1 MKLLIVVKNYY
12 PSVGGTQIFFQHLAE
27 YCVQHFGF
35 EVQVYT
41 TDSLF
46 GPEKNY
52 YKKID
57 PSEEYIN
64 GVLVKR
70 FKYRRWHRK
79 PFLIAQKAFIK
90 LFSKSSNYLAIRRTG
105 PWSASLQKA
114 IENSDAD
121 IIVGATSAYKY
132 MTYPLIRH
140 KLRNPKPFIYQGA
153 FHFDINK
160 QQQHIA
166 NYVLNSIKQ
175 SEFYLA
181 NSDYE
186 KEALVDKGI
195 PPGIIEVLG
204 VAVEQ
209 DISKLKFDA
218 EYRKQ
223 LKLSTDQ
230 PLIAYIGRITKFKS
244 LDILLKCMHLV
255 CKKIPSAHLL
265 IAGYDN
271 DYADELKQLMASFP
285 IEISSNILFRLN
297 IDDIEKYSI
306 YNSID
311 LLVLPSKSESF
322 GMVFLEAWT
331 FKKAVIGAKIGAI
344 DSIITDG
351 VDGVLFIP
359 DDLEHLAACIIGI
372 LQDNE
377 KKSQLGIEGYN
388 KLVHKYSRKVIGEK
402 FKCICEEA
410 IEKFKASKSD

>member
-1 MKLLIVVKNYY
+1 MKLLIVIKNYF
-12 PSVGGTQIFFQHLAE
+12 PSVGGTQIFFQYLAE

-41 TDSLF
+41 TNSYF
-46 GPEKNY
+46 GPEKSY
-52 YKKID
+52 YKKIE

-64 GVLVKR
+64 GVWVKR
-70 FKYRRWHRK
+70 FAYRRLHRK
-79 PFLIAQKAFIK
+79 PFLIAQKACIK
-90 LFSKSSNYLAIRRTG
+90 LFNKSSNYLAIRRTG

-114 IENSDAD
+114 IENTDAD

-132 MTYPLIRH
+132 MTYPQIRH
-140 KLRNPKPFIYQGA
+140 KLKDPKPFLYQGA
-153 FHFDINK
+153 LHFEVN
-160 QQQHIA
+160 QQQQQIA
-166 NYVLNSIKQ
+166 DYVLNSIKH

-186 KEALVDKGI
+186 KEVLIDKGV
-195 PPGIIEVLG
+195 PPETIEVLG
-204 VAVEQ
+204 VAVEH
-209 DISKLKFDA
+209 DINKLKFDA

-244 LDILLKCMHLV
+244 LDILIKAMHLV
-255 CKKIPSAHLL
+255 CKQISNAHLL

-271 DYADELKQLMASFP
+271 DYADELKQLVASLP
-285 IEISSNILFRLN
+285 TEISNNILFSLN
-297 IDDIEKYSI
+297 IDDTEKNSI

-322 GMVFLEAWT
+322 GMVFLEAWA
-331 FKKAVIGAKIGAI
+331 FKKTVIGAKIGAI
-344 DSIITDG
+344 DSIITNG
-351 VDGVLFIP
+351 IDGVLFKP
-359 DDLEHLAACIIGI
+359 DDPEHLAACIVDI
-372 LQDNE
+372 LQDNK

-388 KLVHKYSRKVIGEK
+388 KLLHNYSWRVIGEK

-410 IEKFKASKSD
+410 IERFKASKSN